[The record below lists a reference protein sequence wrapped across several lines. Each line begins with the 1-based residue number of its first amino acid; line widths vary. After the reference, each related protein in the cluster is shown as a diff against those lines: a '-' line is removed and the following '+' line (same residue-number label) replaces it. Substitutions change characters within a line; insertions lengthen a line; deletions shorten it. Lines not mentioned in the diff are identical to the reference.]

1 MKTKLILFIIIIL
14 MAIIGFLVFWL
25 WQKPTTF
32 PLVNDFNSCLQGG
45 YPIMESYP
53 RQCRTPDGRNFTEDI
68 GNELE
73 KTDLIRITNPRPNQ
87 TISSPLTVTGEAR
100 GNWFFEASFP
110 IKLLDENG
118 QQIAI
123 AVAQAKGEWM
133 TTDFVPFEAT
143 LEFSAANSKKGK
155 LVLEKDNP
163 SGLPEYDDSLIVPVV
178 FSQSHELMTVK
189 VYFNTPKS
197 AQALDFDCK
206 YVEPVE
212 RKIPKTA
219 GVAKSALEELLKGP
233 TEKEIA
239 AGLYTSINSGV
250 KIQKIEIYQGTAYV
264 DFDSQL
270 EFQVGGSCRVAAINS
285 QIVETLKQFSTVKDV
300 VISVDGR
307 TEDVLQP

>member
-1 MKTKLILFIIIIL
+1 
-14 MAIIGFLVFWL
+14 
-25 WQKPTTF
+25 
-32 PLVNDFNSCLQGG
+32 
-45 YPIMESYP
+45 MESYP